1 MTIAEKIEL
10 ALISIL
16 GFSIWLMATELPA
29 SVSVGTLL
37 LGASV
42 LLLFQSLI
50 RDLWL
55 LAKQKRATLLSPRR
69 EGRCMCVEST
79 VGAMG
84 VAVGIVVLGSGIDR
98 SVPMEGWIWSFLA
111 VLVMA
116 TGFAIKDYVFE
127 WNPLRIRREKDHMN
141 IVFTWKG

>member
-1 MTIAEKIEL
+1 MTTAEKIEL
-10 ALISIL
+10 VLIPIL
-16 GFSIWLMATELPA
+16 GLSIWLMATELPA

-42 LLLFQSLI
+42 ILLLQSLI

-55 LAKQKRATLLSPRR
+55 LAKQKRATLLIPRR

-79 VGAMG
+79 VGFTG
-84 VAVGIVVLGSGIDR
+84 VAVGLVVLGSGIDW
-98 SVPMEGWIWSFLA
+98 SVSMEGWNWCFLV

-116 TGFAIKDYVFE
+116 IGFAIKDYLFE
-127 WNPLRIRREKDHMN
+127 WSPFRIRRDKDHVN

>member
-1 MTIAEKIEL
+1 MTTAEKIEL
-10 ALISIL
+10 VLIPIL
-16 GFSIWLMATELPA
+16 GLSIWLMATELPA

-42 LLLFQSLI
+42 ILLLQSLI

-55 LAKQKRATLLSPRR
+55 LAKQKRATLLIPPR

-79 VGAMG
+79 VGSTG
-84 VAVGIVVLGSGIDR
+84 VAVGLVVLGSGIDW
-98 SVPMEGWIWSFLA
+98 SVSMEGWNWCFLV

-116 TGFAIKDYVFE
+116 IGFAIKDYVFE
-127 WNPLRIRREKDHMN
+127 WSPFRIRRDKDHVN